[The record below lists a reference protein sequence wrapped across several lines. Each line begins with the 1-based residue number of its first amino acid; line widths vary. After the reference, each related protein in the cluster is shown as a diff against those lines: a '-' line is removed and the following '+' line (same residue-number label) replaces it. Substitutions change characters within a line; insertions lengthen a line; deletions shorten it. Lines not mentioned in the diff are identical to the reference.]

1 MGGKQTIQQQL
12 SRWTPKNSD
21 AVAVAVAWPARQVHQ
36 SSYKLC
42 VS

>member
-21 AVAVAVAWPARQVHQ
+21 AVAVAWPARQVHQ
-36 SSYKLC
+36 SSYKLTL
-42 VS
+42 VA